1 VTRVNRRCLSAP
13 FHAVIHALVV
23 LAFGVVLCAAAGSS
37 FAVDLAGA
45 VTCPQNAVTC
55 PQNASFVA
63 STSMGALAPNIFY
76 YRVIDMHSLARGL
89 NLLCIL
95 GLRLA
100 VGINSSFLAQ
110 LGCRAVRC
118 IAAGLGAAA
127 QLPGGHFRLW
137 NK

>member
-1 VTRVNRRCLSAP
+1 M
-13 FHAVIHALVV
+13 
-23 LAFGVVLCAAAGSS
+23 LCAAAGSS

-45 VTCPQNAVTC
+45 VTCFQNAACV
-55 PQNASFVA
+55 V

-118 IAAGLGAAA
+118 M
-127 QLPGGHFRLW
+127 R
-137 NK
+137 

>member
-45 VTCPQNAVTC
+45 VTCPR
-55 PQNASFVA
+55 NASFVA